1 LSPGASFRP
10 VGLDQVPD
18 DYRDMNE
25 REALKVTVKPSVQ
38 QSRCPLWIIA
48 SDRRARGQLTAICAH
63 HAARIDVKHTFRTAE
78 AGGAMPEARALN
90 NGLSRT
96 SRSGGAAAHAPD
108 IACARISS

>member
-38 QSRCPLWIIA
+38 QSRRPLWIIA